1 MLSANS
7 LSQLREMSAIS
18 ERHKEILKAVVGTYV
33 LSAEPV
39 GSKTL
44 VERHDMGISSATARK
59 VMADLEQEGYLRRSH
74 ISSGR
79 IPTDRG
85 YRLYVNSLMTAQDLP
100 PAEKTT
106 IQAEVDGC
114 PGRLDDILGRTSKL
128 LSRVSKYAAVVSGP
142 RADASRLARLEVVRL
157 GSRKMLIVCV
167 DELGNVRSDA
177 IDLDEDI
184 SHDDAHELSSMLNDI
199 LGGVRLG
206 EIETRVKEWIGLL
219 GHQYSRLAGVALEVA
234 DRIKPGDFAGGKMYL
249 EGAAKVLEQPEF
261 HDLEKVRLFLGALE
275 EKETFDDLFPATDRA
290 SGSEIRIVIGSENG
304 SEAMR
309 DCSLVAKVY
318 GSQAGSLGFVCVV
331 GPTRMRYE
339 RITSVVGYTA
349 EAIDRALRRLVTVG
363 SS

>member
-1 MLSANS
+1 
-7 LSQLREMSAIS
+7 
-18 ERHKEILKAVVGTYV
+18 
-33 LSAEPV
+33 
-39 GSKTL
+39 
-44 VERHDMGISSATARK
+44 
-59 VMADLEQEGYLRRSH
+59 MADLEQEGYLRRSH